1 MNKITLVFLFSFF
14 ASFVYSQQA
23 ALVFF
28 KKKKEI
34 NKYWKGT
41 IIAFQLKSGQWQKGE
56 LTRIQNDSFYI
67 RPYII
72 RYNFMGSDTAHY
84 SVVGFHLR
92 DIYAMPN
99 EGILIDYKEGRYQ
112 ISGTGGHVH
121 WLWIKSGWIFRAGAL
136 GYAGLNIANG
146 LIKNDFSFS
155 NSKTQLFTSAVVFL
169 GGVILHK
176 IYKPYLKIGKK
187 YRLEILSLSI

>member
-1 MNKITLVFLFSFF
+1 MNKITLVFFFLFF
-14 ASFVYSQQA
+14 APFVYSQQT

-34 NKYWKGT
+34 NKYWKGS
-41 IIAFQLKSGQWQKGE
+41 IIAFQLKNGQWQKGE
-56 LTRIQNDSFYI
+56 LARIQNDSFYI
-67 RPYII
+67 RPYIV
-72 RYNFMGSDTAHY
+72 RYNFMGSDTAHFR
-84 SVVGFHLR
+84 VVGFDLK

-112 ISGTGGHVH
+112 ISGAGGHVH
-121 WLWIKSGWIFRAGAL
+121 WYWIKSGWIFRAGAL

-146 LIKNDFSFS
+146 LIKNNFSFS
-155 NSKTQLFTSAVVFL
+155 NSKTQLLTSAAVFL

-187 YRLEILSLSI
+187 YRLEILDLSN